1 MEQKF
6 VEGFIK
12 QCEVL
17 GVDPEAVVKL
27 AGKVREQLETVD
39 KYAAVT
45 AELARPLVTHFA
57 EKRAL
62 PMPNWFQP
70 GQMAQAGVQSLGK
83 GLGRTTRGLI
93 TGGRALQQGFSQGF
107 TPPQPAAPAATPAST
122 FRGAQNAFTGRP
134 APMPTPAPAPV
145 AAAPAASAATPA
157 AGAVTPAPTAGASR
171 FAGLKN
177 IVGQTAGRVAASPV
191 GQMAGRV
198 AASPFG
204 KVVGGTTKAMGSA
217 AGTAA
222 TLLAG
227 PLAGAV
233 GGFSGAG
240 KGHGLQE
247 AAQGFRE
254 GDNIIRP
261 MMQGL
266 GRMTSNLNAPRGAT
280 AGMSS
285 TEVDEQ
291 TSAGSRAKALR
302 GRNPVTPAPTP
313 ATKPATPATPVAK
326 PSPAAPTKPSGT
338 VSRFTPEEAA
348 GAAQN
353 TAISKAPMAAPTPA
367 AKPVAPAPVKPTPPV
382 DNRPTGVNGMTRSQL
397 DAHTGKSAP
406 LQKGQVQFGNGQ
418 RYAVGDVVNQIDK
431 QQPKPSQGVGPLQQ
445 TAGTVGRSVSYRQ
458 LS

>member
-134 APMPTPAPAPV
+134 APSVPTPAPVPVAAPAPAPV
-145 AAAPAASAATPA
+145 APA
-157 AGAVTPAPTAGASR
+157 AGAATPAPTAGASR

-313 ATKPATPATPVAK
+313 APATPAAK

-353 TAISKAPMAAPTPA
+353 TAISKAPMAAPTPT
-367 AKPVAPAPVKPTPPV
+367 AKPVAPAPAKPTPPV